1 MLGEVTRSTKVL
13 IAAARCLFFSAVTV
27 SRFPPLWS
35 VAEQEACFVVRDHNG
50 RTSRGNDLNA
60 VLILLRLQLRPP
72 EQ

>member
-35 VAEQEACFVVRDHNG
+35 VEEQEACFVARDHNG
-50 RTSRGNDLNA
+50 RSRGNDLNA

>member
-1 MLGEVTRSTKVL
+1 
-13 IAAARCLFFSAVTV
+13 VTV

-35 VAEQEACFVVRDHNG
+35 VEEQEACFVVRDHNG